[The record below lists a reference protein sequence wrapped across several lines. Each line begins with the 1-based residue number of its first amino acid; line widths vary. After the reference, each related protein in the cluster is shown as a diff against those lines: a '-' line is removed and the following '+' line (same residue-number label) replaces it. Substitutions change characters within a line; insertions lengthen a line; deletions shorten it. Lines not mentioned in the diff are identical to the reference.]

1 MNVGRLTASSCL
13 PIFRRVVS
21 RSFSSATSSFS
32 SSSFRVGG
40 GSSHGVG
47 IGLVRRQQHRS
58 AVPWVVH
65 VVAGRG
71 NKSSAMRG
79 VKKENLPTKI
89 CVVCNRPFTWR
100 KKWERCWDEVTTCSK
115 SCNASR
121 KRDKNGN
128 NNSADADASDED
140 GEGGAGGRSD
150 GGGGGGGNGRDA
162 KREQRKANKKAVKA
176 SKRSK
181 RAGGGGGDGEGVAA
195 EQNNNDDGRKS
206 CDGCGKRVDL
216 LIRCQDDGS
225 KRWKMLCGGKCW
237 KNASG
242 GVPDGDADHPH
253 YRYGGLWKNRRAGRH
268 VSTAVPALND
278 DGEPASSSSS
288 SEEEEAVEVEVE
300 VGVGREEEEKEKD
313 ADRQLAG
320 LQLA

>member
-1 MNVGRLTASSCL
+1 M
-13 PIFRRVVS
+13 
-21 RSFSSATSSFS
+21 
-32 SSSFRVGG
+32 
-40 GSSHGVG
+40 GV
-47 IGLVRRQQHRS
+47 GLVRRQQHRS
-58 AVPWVVH
+58 AVPGWCI
-65 VVAGRG
+65 VAARG

-89 CVVCNRPFTWR
+89 CVVCDRPFTWR

-128 NNSADADASDED
+128 GDNAADADASDED
-140 GEGGAGGRSD
+140 DEGGAGGTSD

-181 RAGGGGGDGEGVAA
+181 RAGGDGGDGDGVAA
-195 EQNNNDDGRKS
+195 ELQNNNDDGRKS

-278 DGEPASSSSS
+278 DGGEPYKSS
-288 SEEEEAVEVEVE
+288 SEEEEKEEEEEEVEVEVE
-300 VGVGREEEEKEKD
+300 AEVEVGREEEEKEKD
-313 ADRQLAG
+313 ANRQLAG